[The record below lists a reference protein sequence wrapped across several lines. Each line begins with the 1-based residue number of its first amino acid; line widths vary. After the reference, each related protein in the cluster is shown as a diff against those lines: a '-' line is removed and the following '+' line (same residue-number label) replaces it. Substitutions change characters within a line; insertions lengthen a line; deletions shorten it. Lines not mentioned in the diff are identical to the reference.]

1 MKKLL
6 FCLCTMFICT
16 FAIAETINI
25 NWKVDGTNYA
35 QSSCQTG
42 SNLTL
47 PANNPTK
54 YGYDFVGWS
63 VNTILNGTRKSLFD
77 GQYQIGVYD
86 MGDGH
91 YNPGAT
97 NRVCNKNMIPV
108 QPSTQYRVFSN
119 DYDLGNRM
127 RWIFYDSNQQYISY
141 ASAITSVITPANAAY
156 INFYIAN
163 DLTLATAP
171 DIQIDKEPNPT
182 NPVEYEFF
190 TLGNMTLR
198 ALGTGDN
205 KIADTYD
212 TATGKITRRVGV
224 KVFNG
229 TESWGKYPENTWTFL
244 VPLPSNCDT
253 TKNSYVLS
261 THFKTM
267 NDPLGKLGAFVGN
280 NWVRGLHVGADGYF
294 SDFETFKQWLM
305 QQYDAGTPVTVYYP
319 LETPIEENV
328 N

>member
-1 MKKLL
+1 M
-6 FCLCTMFICT
+6 CAMFIYT
-16 FAIAETINI
+16 FAIAETITI

-63 VNTILNGTRKSLFD
+63 VNTIINGTRKSLFD
-77 GQYQIGVYD
+77 GQYQIGYYD
-86 MGDGH
+86 MAGGE
-91 YNPGAT
+91 YNPNVT

-119 DYDLGNRM
+119 DYDFGNNM

-141 ASAITSVITPANAAY
+141 ATTTSVTTPANAAY
-156 INFYIAN
+156 INFYIADN
-163 DLTLATAP
+163 FTPATAP
-171 DIQIDKEPNPT
+171 DIQIDKVPNPT

-212 TATGKITRRVGV
+212 LATGKITRRVGV

-229 TESWGKYPENTWTFL
+229 TEGNLSKYSGNTWTFL
-244 VPLPSNCDT
+244 FPLPNYAT
-253 TKNSYVLS
+253 NKNSYVLS
-261 THFKTM
+261 THFRTM
-267 NDPLGKLGAFVGN
+267 NNPLGNLGVFVGN
-280 NWVRGLHVGADGYF
+280 NWVPGLHIGADGYF
-294 SDFETFKQWLM
+294 SDIETFKQWLAN
-305 QQYDAGTPVTVYYP
+305 QYASGTPVTVYYP
-319 LETPIEENV
+319 LETPIEQNV